1 MGDPTENF
9 VHWPTDTTADTTPI
23 QCHSHNDYW
32 RQVPF
37 YSAVAVG
44 CRSVEADIWLVD
56 DELYVGHR
64 RLSLTDGRT
73 LRNLY
78 LEPLVTLLE
87 AQNGHPKLRPNEDYP
102 IDPGETSPVHGVF
115 DSDPTM
121 SLVLLL
127 DFKSS
132 GPATWWRLQ
141 SQLAPLREK
150 NYLTYF
156 NGTRVV
162 EGPITIVVSGYAP
175 FDHLIANET
184 YRDIFYDAPLEDLAD
199 LSEMWPNPNIAQD
212 PSRRSGEPQRA
223 RWGPIPTS
231 VRPVENAYDRS
242 NSIYASASFTASV
255 GRVWGSRLTQ
265 AQLQRIR
272 GQIRGAHEHGL
283 KVRYWGVPS
292 WPVGLRNHL
301 WHILVREGA
310 DVLSIDDLHDAAHTD
325 WRRKRTR
332 DAEWPNNK

>member
-1 MGDPTENF
+1 MGDPTENL
-9 VHWPTDTTADTTPI
+9 VHWPTDATADTTPI

-64 RLSLTDGRT
+64 RMSLTDGRT

-78 LEPLVTLLE
+78 LDPLISLLE
-87 AQNGHPKLRPNEDYP
+87 AQNVHPKLRPDEDYP
-102 IDPGETSPVHGVF
+102 IDPGEILPVNGVF

-127 DFKSS
+127 DFKST

-156 NGTRVV
+156 NGTGVV
-162 EGPITIVVSGYAP
+162 EGPITIVVSGHAP
-175 FDHLIANET
+175 FDHLTANET

-199 LSEMWPNPNIAQD
+199 QSEMWPNPNIAQD
-212 PSRRSGEPQRA
+212 PSRRSGEPQHAPRQ
-223 RWGPIPTS
+223 PISTR
-231 VRPVENAYDRS
+231 VKPVDNAYDRS
-242 NSIYASASFTASV
+242 NSFYASASFTASV

-272 GQIRGAHEHGL
+272 GQVRGAHKHGL

-310 DVLSIDDLHDAAHTD
+310 DVLSIDDLHGAAYSD
-325 WRRKRTR
+325 WRRARRR
-332 DAEWPNNK
+332 DAEWPRI